1 MNIVLQLLLKY
12 FNEEKYTVIMVVVL
26 LVIIHTLQT
35 NAISI
40 ISSNIIE
47 SIEQNNYGVVF
58 QYYKYYLGVSFIFLI
73 LMGIDEL
80 LQIRILTKLTPW
92 LRTEFFKLILRSN
105 NEDLTQDNVIKYSS
119 PMNRVSYA
127 ATMLVHNL
135 LSNMLT
141 NGTFVVIISAYFLY
155 KDITLG
161 LVFFIANI
169 ILVGFI
175 GMNWEGMMEYKNASE
190 QNLNENEVR
199 VVDLFNNFDKIITRG
214 QTEKEIEE
222 YSVRAN
228 DCIASS
234 VKFHLYSSKQY
245 FIMTT
250 FIYTIIFCAIYY
262 LIRLKQTNEID
273 TKTFIAF
280 FTILLLYRDKLTN
293 VLSLIPGMM
302 EFHGRVNMAVK
313 QFDTISAKYA
323 ETSHV
328 KQYKDVKLPFNKI
341 EYVGV
346 SYKYNS
352 AENPLFKDFN
362 LTLDTKD
369 KVVGITGLSG
379 KGKSTVMKLLL
390 KLYDTSDGNIY
401 IDGVNIRDIN
411 PNYIRE
417 NITYVNQSSRL
428 LDRSVV
434 NNLMYGCQDSEKCK
448 EYLDIILKYPA
459 VQNLYKNVDLENKSA
474 GSLGESLSGGQRQ
487 IVNILSG
494 LINPSP
500 ILILDEPTNALD
512 LGLKKELLG
521 ILDDFRKY
529 KKCIIIITHDRDVYH
544 LFDERITM

>member
-1 MNIVLQLLLKY
+1 MNIVFQLLLKY
-12 FNEEKYTVIMVVVL
+12 FNEEKYAVIMVVVL
-26 LVIIHTLQT
+26 LIMIHTLQT

-47 SIEQNNYGVVF
+47 SIEGNNYGVVF
-58 QYYKYYLGVSFIFLI
+58 QYYKYYLGVSVVFLT

-80 LQIRILTKLTPW
+80 FQIRILTKLTPW
-92 LRTEFFKLILRSN
+92 LRAEFFKVILRSN

-127 ATMLVHNL
+127 ATMLVNSL
-135 LSNMLT
+135 LSNLLT
-141 NGTFVVIISAYFLY
+141 NGTFVFIISVYFLY

-161 LVFFIANI
+161 LLFFIANV
-169 ILVGFI
+169 ILATYI

-190 QNLNENEVR
+190 KNLNENEVL
-199 VVDLFNNFDKIITRG
+199 VIDLFNNFDKVITRG
-214 QTEKEIEE
+214 QAEREIAE
-222 YSVRAN
+222 YAGRAD

-234 VKFHLYSSKQY
+234 VKFHMYSSKQY

-250 FIYTIIFCAIYY
+250 FIYSIIFISIYY
-262 LIRLKQTNEID
+262 LIRLKQRGKID
-273 TKTFIAF
+273 TKIFIAF

-293 VLSLIPGMM
+293 VLNLIPGMM
-302 EFHGRVNMAVK
+302 EFHGRVNFAIK
-313 QFDTISAKYA
+313 QFDDISVNYA
-323 ETSHV
+323 DTANV
-328 KQYKDVKLPFNKI
+328 KKYKDVKLPFDKI

-346 SYKYNS
+346 SYKYKS
-352 AENPLFKDFN
+352 VDTPLFKDFN
-362 LTLDTKD
+362 LTMDTRD

-379 KGKSTVMKLLL
+379 KGKSTIMKLLL
-390 KLYDTSDGNIY
+390 KLYNTSDGNIY
-401 IDGVNIRDIN
+401 IDGVDIRDIN

-434 NNLMYGCQDSEKCK
+434 NNLMYGCQDNEKCK